1 MSFIKKIIYLSYLLI
16 CSIAFS
22 QNLTQKQKDILTKYL
37 DNGAYQYHYL
47 EQGWE
52 DNIVHAIKED
62 STIALLWQRRALPYW
77 KIRKYNVALDY
88 YNKAV
93 QYDRQ
98 GYLGR
103 RGYLNCIFSKDYK
116 NAIKDF
122 DNASAEFGEGFEND
136 HTYNFYR
143 ALCYLQLNQ
152 YDKAE
157 EYINQDLSFIEK
169 KFGKDW
175 ISPSAYF
182 YLGIIKYE
190 KRDYK
195 AAVSAFDLAL
205 KLQPKFS
212 DALYY
217 KAICLQKINKDIDQ
231 FKSLMNEVLGY
242 YASGNSIS
250 ENGALYEKYPYQISK
265 WEIEAFMGNK
275 RVAK

>member
-1 MSFIKKIIYLSYLLI
+1 MLFFRKIIYLSYIFI

-22 QNLTQKQKDILTKYL
+22 QDLTQRQKDILTKYL
-37 DNGAYQYHYL
+37 DHGAYKYHYL

-52 DNIVHAIKED
+52 DNIKNAIKED

-77 KIRKYNVALDY
+77 KIRKYTIALDY
-88 YNKAV
+88 YDKAV
-93 QYDRQ
+93 KYDRQ

-116 NAIKDF
+116 SAIKDF
-122 DNASAEFGEGFEND
+122 DQASAEFGEGFEND

-152 YDKAE
+152 YEKAE
-157 EYINQDLSFIEK
+157 KYINLDLDFIEK

-175 ISPSAYF
+175 ISPSSYF

-190 KRDYK
+190 KREYK
-195 AAVSAFDLAL
+195 EAVSAFDNAL

-217 KAICLQKINKDIDQ
+217 KAICLQNIHKDNQQ
-231 FKSLMNEVLGY
+231 FKSLMQDVATY
-242 YASGNSIS
+242 YASGNSIN
-250 ENGALYEKYPYQISK
+250 ENGALYEKYPYQVGI
-265 WEIEAFMGNK
+265 WEIEAFMK
-275 RVAK
+275 K